1 MQCHPMSVSRLLLVA
16 AAAVLAHGHAAGAAA
31 DEQFV
36 PANITAEGGSTPAS
50 VATAAGM
57 IDYLDLVNRR
67 DGGIHGVKFSWEKC
81 DSRSD
86 GARGLECYERAKG
99 HRPYGAT
106 VVHPLSTAATYS
118 LIERASAD
126 RIPLVSVG
134 HGRADSAN
142 GRVFP
147 YAFPL
152 IGTSWMQAA
161 AVVRYLGNRSGG
173 MDKLRGRRIVLLYS
187 DTPDGKDGIPVLSA
201 LAARYGYKL
210 SMLAVTAP
218 GSDQQ
223 EQWLKMRDLRPDWLI
238 LWGSQE
244 MSETALQNA
253 TRAGFPR
260 NRVVAAGTAA
270 AAAVSAGPAAQG
282 LVAAAIV
289 MPGEDFGVLREI
301 RNLVYDAGGG
311 ELQDRSAMGSLSY
324 NRGVVLGILTVEA
337 VRTAQEHFQPGK
349 PITSQQAQWG
359 LDHLNVDAARLD
371 ALGASDLMPP
381 VETSCADHE
390 GSGLVRFVRWEGR
403 RWRAVSGWTGPLPED
418 RAAVL
423 SMYAESAG
431 AYAKG
436 KGIEPRNCPAG

>member
-1 MQCHPMSVSRLLLVA
+1 MSVSRLLLVA
-16 AAAVLAHGHAAGAAA
+16 AAAVLAHAAAAAA
-31 DEQFV
+31 DEQFI
-36 PANITAEGGSTPAS
+36 PANITAEGPATPAS
-50 VATAAGM
+50 AATAAGM

-67 DGGIHGVKFSWEKC
+67 DGGVHGVKFGWEKC
-81 DSRSD
+81 DDDRSD
-86 GARGLECYERAKG
+86 GARGLTCYERARDHK
-99 HRPYGAT
+99 PKGAT
-106 VVHPLSTAATYS
+106 LVHPLSTAATYS

-173 MDKLRGRRIVLLYS
+173 MEKLRGRHIVLVYS

-201 LAARYGYKL
+201 LATKYGYKL
-210 SMLAVTAP
+210 SMLAVAAP
-218 GSDQQ
+218 GSEQH
-223 EQWLKMRDLRPDWLI
+223 EQWAKMRDLRPDWLI
-238 LWGSQE
+238 LWGSPE
-244 MSETALQNA
+244 MSEAALRHA
-253 TRAGFPR
+253 ARTGFPR
-260 NRVVAAGTAA
+260 GRMLAAGTAA

-282 LVAAAIV
+282 VVAAALV
-289 MPGEDFGVLREI
+289 MPGDEFPVLREI
-301 RNLVYDAGGG
+301 RSLVYDAGGG
-311 ELQDRSAMGSLSY
+311 ELQERSEFGSLSY

-337 VRTAQEHFQPGK
+337 VRVAQEHFQAGK

-359 LDHLNVDAARLD
+359 LDHLDLDAARLE
-371 ALGASDLMPP
+371 ALGASGLMPP

-403 RWRAVSGWTGPLPED
+403 RWRAVSEWTGPLPED
-418 RAAVL
+418 RATVL
-423 SMYAESAG
+423 RMYAESAG

>member
-1 MQCHPMSVSRLLLVA
+1 MSASRLLLVA
-16 AAAVLAHGHAAGAAA
+16 AAAVLAHGHAAGAAP
-31 DEQFV
+31 DEQFI
-36 PANITAEGGSTPAS
+36 PANITAEGRATPAS
-50 VATAAGM
+50 AAMAAGM

-67 DGGIHGVKFSWEKC
+67 DGGVHGVKFGWEKC
-81 DSRSD
+81 DNRSD
-86 GARGLECYERAKG
+86 GARGFECYEQARDHK
-99 HRPYGAT
+99 PNGAT

-173 MDKLRGRRIVLLYS
+173 VEKLRGRHVVLLYS

-201 LAARYGYKL
+201 LATKYGYKL

-218 GSDQQ
+218 GSEQQ
-223 EQWLKMRDLRPDWLI
+223 EQWAKLRDLRPDWLI
-238 LWGSQE
+238 LWGSPE
-244 MSETALQNA
+244 MSETALRNA
-253 TRAGFPR
+253 ARAGFPR
-260 NRVVAAGTAA
+260 ARMLAAGTAA
-270 AAAVSAGPAAQG
+270 AAAVAAGPAAQG
-282 LVAAAIV
+282 LVAAAFV
-289 MPGEDFGVLREI
+289 MPGDEFPVLREI
-301 RNLVYDAGGG
+301 RSRIYDAGGG
-311 ELQDRSAMGSLSY
+311 ELQDRSELGSLSY

-337 VRTAQEHFQPGK
+337 VRVAQERFQRGK

-359 LDHLNVDAARLD
+359 LEHLRVDAARLE
-371 ALGASDLMPP
+371 ALGASGMMPP

-403 RWRAVSGWTGPLPED
+403 RWRAVSEWAGPLPED
-418 RAAVL
+418 RATVL
-423 SMYAESAG
+423 RMYAESAG